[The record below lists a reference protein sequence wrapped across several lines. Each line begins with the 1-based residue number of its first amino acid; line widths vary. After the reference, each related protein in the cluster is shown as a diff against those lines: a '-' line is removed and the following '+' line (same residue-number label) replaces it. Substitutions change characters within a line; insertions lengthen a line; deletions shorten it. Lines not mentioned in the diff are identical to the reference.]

1 MQCNSSSM
9 ATADWTGGA
18 LDPHLTQAG
27 LIRFSYWELGGLG
40 SYYYLFEVAIVEFMV
55 MKK

>member
-1 MQCNSSSM
+1 M

-27 LIRFSYWELGGLG
+27 LIRFSYWESGGLG
-40 SYYYLFEVAIVEFMV
+40 SYHYLFEVVIVEFMV
-55 MKK
+55 VKK